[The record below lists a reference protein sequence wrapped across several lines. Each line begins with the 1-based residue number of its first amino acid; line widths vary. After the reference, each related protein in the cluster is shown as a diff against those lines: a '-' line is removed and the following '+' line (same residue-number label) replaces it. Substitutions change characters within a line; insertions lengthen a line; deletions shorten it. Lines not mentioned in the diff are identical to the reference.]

1 MRGVAFVAVCPWV
14 LEASFSEALADNAGA
29 ELGSRSRGRGRSGGG
44 SGDVGGA
51 VGYG

>member
-14 LEASFSEALADNAGA
+14 LEASFSDALADNAGA
-29 ELGSRSRGRGRSGGG
+29 ELGSRGRGGSGGG
-44 SGDVGGA
+44 GGDVGGT